1 MCKVCR
7 AQLLIPRVSSNTT
20 CCIVCGSGGC
30 VVCVHE
36 CVGAH
41 VDIRQQPLLSSI
53 LGCLHLS
60 FEIRADIALELYL
73 LDQAP

>member
-7 AQLLIPRVSSNTT
+7 AQLLIPLVSSNTT
-20 CCIVCGSGGC
+20 CYLVCGSGGC

-41 VDIRQQPLLSSI
+41 VDIRQQPLVLSI
-53 LGCLHLS
+53 LGRLHLS
-60 FEIRADIALELYL
+60 SEIRSDIALELYL